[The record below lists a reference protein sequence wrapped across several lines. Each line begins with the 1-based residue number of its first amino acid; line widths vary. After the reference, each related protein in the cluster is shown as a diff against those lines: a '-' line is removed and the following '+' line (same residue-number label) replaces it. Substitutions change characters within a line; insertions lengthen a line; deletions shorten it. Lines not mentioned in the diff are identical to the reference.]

1 MDTGQQR
8 LLRTMPLHAIT
19 SAYGEAGLRDRFAAE
34 IAAFPDAERRR
45 LEQALELASALHAGD
60 RRQRE
65 PYLNHLLRV
74 AIRILSHYE
83 VHDADVATAAL
94 LHDAVEDH
102 AAELAPGGDREAAFA
117 VLADRFGPRV
127 AELVRAVTNPVWQ
140 PGRDKNEQYREHVAD
155 SLERS
160 PWGRV
165 IKASDFA
172 DNGLGLIHT
181 TGPQTEKLAGKYA
194 PLIPVLRDLM
204 TRPDTPL
211 NPAARQRILDQL
223 GRARERF
230 SALLPPS

>member
-34 IAAFPDAERRR
+34 IAAFPYAERRR

-117 VLADRFGPRV
+117 VLADRFGPQ
-127 AELVRAVTNPVWQ
+127 VTE
-140 PGRDKNEQYREHVAD
+140 PGRDHCRNESVRT
-155 SLERS
+155 
-160 PWGRV
+160 GR
-165 IKASDFA
+165 
-172 DNGLGLIHT
+172 T
-181 TGPQTEKLAGKYA
+181 RRTG
-194 PLIPVLRDLM
+194 
-204 TRPDTPL
+204 
-211 NPAARQRILDQL
+211 
-223 GRARERF
+223 GR
-230 SALLPPS
+230 

>member
-1 MDTGQQR
+1 M
-8 LLRTMPLHAIT
+8 
-19 SAYGEAGLRDRFAAE
+19 
-34 IAAFPDAERRR
+34 
-45 LEQALELASALHAGD
+45 
-60 RRQRE
+60 
-65 PYLNHLLRV
+65 
-74 AIRILSHYE
+74 
-83 VHDADVATAAL
+83 
-94 LHDAVEDH
+94 EDH

-127 AELVRAVTNPVWQ
+127 AEQVRAVTNPVWQ

-155 SLERS
+155 SLEHS

-172 DNGLGLIHT
+172 DNGVGLIHT
-181 TGPQTEKLAGKYA
+181 TGPRTERLAGKYA
-194 PLIPVLRDLM
+194 PLIPVLRDLL

-230 SALLPPS
+230 SALLPPD